1 MTEVA
6 KGKFLYGLVTVGE
19 RGQIVIP
26 KEARDQFDIKPGD
39 KLLVV
44 GHARKGIGVVK
55 ADAMKEFALKIM
67 GVMGETEKGEEASR
81 K

>member
-6 KGKFLYGLVTVGE
+6 EGKFVYGIVTMGE

-26 KEARDQFDIKPGD
+26 KEARDQFEIKPGE

-44 GHARKGIGVVK
+44 GDVTKGKGITIVK
-55 ADAMKEFALKIM
+55 ASRMKDFALKLL
-67 GVMGETEKGEEASR
+67 GTLENSKKEG
-81 K
+81 

>member
-6 KGKFLYGLVTVGE
+6 KGKFVYGIVTMGE

-26 KEARDQFDIKPGD
+26 KEARDQFAIKPGE

-44 GHARKGIGVVK
+44 GDLTKGKGITIVK
-55 ADAMKEFALKIM
+55 ASRMKDFALKLL
-67 GVMGETEKGEEASR
+67 GTLENSEKEG
-81 K
+81 